1 MCIRDSANPLP
12 IGIVDENGNVESDL
26 FSPIPTVPSGTC
38 LLIGTDPDGN
48 PDTEDG
54 QGTLICTR

>member
-1 MCIRDSANPLP
+1 MSLIHCL

-26 FSPIPTVPSGTC
+26 FPPSPTVPSGTC